1 MQTLHLDASDEGIA
15 RAAELLRAGGLVAF
29 PTETVYGLGADA
41 TSDAAVASIY
51 AAKGRPS
58 FNPLIVHLAE
68 ADWAGRYADVS
79 DEAEALMAA
88 FWPGPLT
95 LVLPRSAKC
104 ELAKRVSAGLD
115 SVALRMPDHPVALA
129 ILRQTDLP
137 LAAPSAN
144 PSGGVSP
151 TIAAHVLEGL
161 SGRIAALV
169 DGGPCNVG
177 VESTVLSLMGKGPRL
192 LRPGAISA
200 GAIAQVLGRE
210 VDVPGDEIVPTA
222 PGQLA
227 SHYAPNALVIL
238 NASTRPDGALWLGF
252 GPDCAGADMML
263 SETGDLAEAATALFA
278 ALRTLDARANPGQV
292 IAIAPIPNKG
302 LGIAINDRLR
312 RAASPR

>member
-210 VDVPGDEIVPTA
+210 VEVPGDEIVPTA

-227 SHYAPNALVIL
+227 SHYAPNALVVL
-238 NASTRPDGALWLGF
+238 NSSTRPDGALWLGF

-278 ALRTLDARANPGQV
+278 ALRTLDARASPGQV

>member
-1 MQTLHLDASDEGIA
+1 VQTLHLDASDEGIA

-177 VESTVLSLMGKGPRL
+177 VESTVLSLMFEEPRL

-263 SETGDLAEAATALFA
+263 SQTGGLAEAATALFA

>member
-15 RAAELLRAGGLVAF
+15 RAAELLRAGCLAAF

-129 ILRQTDLP
+129 ILRQTGLP

-169 DGGPCNVG
+169 DGGPCDVG

-238 NASTRPDGALWLGF
+238 NASARPDGAFWLGF

-278 ALRTLDARANPGQV
+278 ALRTLDARANPGQI

>member
-15 RAAELLRAGGLVAF
+15 RATELLRAGGLVAF

-115 SVALRMPDHPVALA
+115 SVALRVPDHPVALA

-227 SHYAPNALVIL
+227 SHYAPTALVIL
-238 NASTRPDGALWLGF
+238 NASARPDGALWLGF

-278 ALRTLDARANPGQV
+278 ALRTLDARASPGQV
-292 IAIAPIPNKG
+292 IAIAPIPNRG

>member
-79 DEAEALMAA
+79 DEADALMAA

-161 SGRIAALV
+161 SGRIAAVVV
-169 DGGPCNVG
+169 DGPCNVG
-177 VESTVLSLMGKGPRL
+177 VESTVLSLMGKEPRL

-238 NASTRPDGALWLGF
+238 NASARPDGALWLGF

-263 SETGDLAEAATALFA
+263 SQTGDLAEAATALFA
-278 ALRTLDARANPGQV
+278 ALRTLDARASPGQV